1 MAEQENTQS
10 LDESLTFVHSQTLG
24 HDTFKMINIQNIEE
38 GLKGREES
46 LQLRKEKELEDL
58 TETLFANKI
67 GKEEYLK
74 EKNKIEK
81 WFKSKQK

>member
-1 MAEQENTQS
+1 
-10 LDESLTFVHSQTLG
+10 
-24 HDTFKMINIQNIEE
+24 MINIQNIEE

-74 EKNKIEK
+74 EKTKIEK

>member
-1 MAEQENTQS
+1 
-10 LDESLTFVHSQTLG
+10 
-24 HDTFKMINIQNIEE
+24 MINIQNIEE

-74 EKNKIEK
+74 EKDKI
-81 WFKSKQK
+81 

>member
-1 MAEQENTQS
+1 M
-10 LDESLTFVHSQTLG
+10 HSQTLG